1 MEWQKLFEQHLRS
14 IGDWWVS
21 DARRFE
27 LHLADREQL
36 LMQRKKD
43 QLHEKNG
50 VIQKAI
56 IQATIAH
63 LEQKREDELIAYGLL
78 TQWFIQQN
86 NEFFLEERSEER
98 QAILR
103 NQKIVADDLKPVAK
117 SEEAE
122 WTAAKNETNAD
133 KRAPQHPRVY
143 DRLGAVRYADL
154 WWNRRNPAFPVVE
167 NDCTNFI
174 SQCLYAGGIP
184 MWGMPVRNRGWWQQ
198 QTNWSFSWTV
208 ANSLRWYLS
217 SSGNIIGTA
226 EVEQA
231 DQLVPGDVICY
242 DFEGDGNWNHNTMV
256 TSIDPSGEPLVNA
269 HTYDTRNRP
278 WPYTD
283 SPAWTEKIQY
293 KFFHILDEV

>member
-21 DARRFE
+21 DAGRFE
-27 LHLADREQL
+27 LNLADREQL

-43 QLHEKNG
+43 QLHEKRG
-50 VIQKAI
+50 VIQKAN
-56 IQATIAH
+56 IQATIHH
-63 LEQKREDELIAYGLL
+63 LEQKRENEIIAYGLL

-86 NEFFLEERSEER
+86 NDFFLEERSEER

-117 SEEAE
+117 SDGAE
-122 WTAAKNETNAD
+122 WTTAKNGTN
-133 KRAPQHPRVY
+133 RRVPRQRRVY
-143 DRLGAVRYADL
+143 DRLRAVRYADL

-184 MWGMPVRNRGWWQQ
+184 MWGMPVRGRGWWQQ

-256 TSIDPSGEPLVNA
+256 TSLDPSGEPLVNA